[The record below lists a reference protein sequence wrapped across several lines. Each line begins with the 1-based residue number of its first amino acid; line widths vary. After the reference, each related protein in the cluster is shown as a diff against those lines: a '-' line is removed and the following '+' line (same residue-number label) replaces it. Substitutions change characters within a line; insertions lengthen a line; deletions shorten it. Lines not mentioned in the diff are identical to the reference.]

1 MWVVHMILKPK
12 ATKELKQIML
22 RDYGVN
28 LSDEEIQN
36 LGASLLRVSKL
47 ASVALARAD
56 EEELVHSSE
65 RKTSSQSKD
74 QHVGIHASSS
84 PGRTYTGLVKTKQV

>member
-1 MWVVHMILKPK
+1 MRILNN
-12 ATKELKQIML
+12 KQINTLKEIMS
-22 RDYGVN
+22 RDYGTV
-28 LSDEEIQN
+28 LTDEEAQ
-36 LGASLLRVSKL
+36 GFGVSLLRVSKL

-56 EEELVHSSE
+56 ENRLVHSSE

-74 QHVGIHASSS
+74 QRTGMCAPSS

>member
-1 MWVVHMILKPK
+1 MTFKPK
-12 ATKELKQIML
+12 AIQELKEIMF
-22 RDYGVN
+22 RDYGAT
-28 LSDEEIQN
+28 LTDEEAQG
-36 LGASLLRVSKL
+36 LGLSLLRISKL

-56 EEELVHSSE
+56 EKELVHSSE

-74 QHVGIHASSS
+74 QRTGMCASSS

>member
-1 MWVVHMILKPK
+1 MSKLSKKQIETLK
-12 ATKELKQIML
+12 EIML
-22 RDYGVN
+22 RDYGVH
-28 LSDEEIQN
+28 LTDEEAQG
-36 LGASLLRVSKL
+36 LGVSLLRVSKL

-56 EEELVHSSE
+56 EKKLVHSSE

-74 QHVGIHASSS
+74 QRTGMCASSS